1 MSGQK
6 GVAMSE
12 RKRILIVDDEPSI
25 LFTLCAGLKK
35 LGNDY
40 EIVTARNGQEA
51 LARIEAAPFD
61 LIITDL
67 KMPGIGG
74 IELTEAVRAAGV
86 DTVVI
91 WVSAYGG
98 REVEAK
104 AKELEVH
111 RYLSKPLNLEE
122 LRQNALEALEF
133 ASRQRQE
140 RLRLARELHDGP
152 VQMLTTL
159 SLRLDWCYELA
170 RHGDLEGLKAEL
182 AELTNGVRRGIDDF
196 RHFILNLRAPIS
208 SGERLADVLER
219 YVREYGQRTGIAV
232 TLEMPDDHVLLS
244 GLTSLQQMAL
254 LRVVQEALQNVY
266 KHAGATRVAV
276 TLNFYAGKLRVEV
289 RDNGRGF
296 DVRYAR
302 RHSFLHMGL
311 AGMEEW
317 AREVGGWL
325 EVESTIGE
333 GSTVALTMPLTVLST
348 GDLDKSDM
356 VSDALPKA
364 TVIDAG

>member
-1 MSGQK
+1 MPD
-6 GVAMSE
+6 
-12 RKRILIVDDEPSI
+12 RKRILIVDDEDSI
-25 LFTLCAGLKK
+25 LFTLRAGLRK
-35 LGNDY
+35 LGDEY

-51 LARIEAAPFD
+51 LTKIEAAPFD

-91 WVSAYGG
+91 WVSAYRG
-98 REVEAK
+98 RDVEAK
-104 AKELEVH
+104 AEELEVH

-122 LRQNALEALEF
+122 LRRNALEALEF
-133 ASRQRQE
+133 AQRQKRE

-170 RHGDLEGLKAEL
+170 RHGDLEGLKEEL
-182 AELTNGVRRGIDDF
+182 ADLTNGVHRGIDDF
-196 RHFILNLRAPIS
+196 RHFILNLRTPIS
-208 SGERLADVLER
+208 SGDRLAEVLER
-219 YVREYGQRTGIAV
+219 YARDYSKRTGIAV
-232 TLEMPDDHVLLS
+232 TLNLPQDHVLLS

-266 KHAGATRVAV
+266 KHAEASRVV
-276 TLNFYAGKLRVEV
+276 VSLDFEPDELRVTI

-317 AREVGGWL
+317 AREVGGRL
-325 EVESTIGE
+325 EVN
-333 GSTVALTMPLTVLST
+333 STVGRGSEVSLIVPLSLS
-348 GDLDKSDM
+348 LDDGLAMEPASTLER
-356 VSDALPKA
+356 DALP
-364 TVIDAG
+364 G